1 MIGTYLSKEHSMSDV
16 EYSLLTKEKVEEISD
31 RISRNVSKEI
41 LKQLEV
47 AIPALSKEETEK
59 KKKE

>member
-16 EYSLLTKEKVEEISD
+16 EYPLLTKEKVEEISD

-41 LKQLEV
+41 LQQLAP
-47 AIPALSKEETEK
+47 AIPAPRQEESEK

>member
-1 MIGTYLSKEHSMSDV
+1 MSDV
-16 EYSLLTKEKVEEISD
+16 EYPLLTKEKVEEISD

-41 LKQLEV
+41 LQQLEK

>member
-16 EYSLLTKEKVEEISD
+16 EYPLLTKEKVEEISD

-41 LKQLEV
+41 LQQLEK
-47 AIPALSKEETEK
+47 AIPALSKVTRFCK
-59 KKKE
+59 

>member
-1 MIGTYLSKEHSMSDV
+1 MSDV

-41 LKQLEV
+41 LQQLEV

>member
-16 EYSLLTKEKVEEISD
+16 EYPLLTKEKVEEISD

-41 LKQLEV
+41 LQQLEK